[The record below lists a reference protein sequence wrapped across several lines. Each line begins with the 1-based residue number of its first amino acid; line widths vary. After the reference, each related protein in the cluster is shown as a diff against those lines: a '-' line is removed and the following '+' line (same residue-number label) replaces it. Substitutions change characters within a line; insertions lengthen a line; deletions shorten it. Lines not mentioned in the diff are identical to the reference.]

1 MKSDFKHMTKKI
13 LGAAGVTA
21 LALLPLLAA
30 AQVPSPV
37 QVQGNPIDQL
47 FGIIRT
53 IANYF
58 LTAVIVIAALMVI
71 YAGWTY
77 MTAGGDE
84 GKVSSAKNIIIYAVV
99 GVGVA
104 LLAQLIVAVA
114 GAIVGAR

>member
-1 MKSDFKHMTKKI
+1 MKMTKKI
-13 LGAAGVTA
+13 LGVAGIAAMS
-21 LALLPLLAA
+21 LLPLLAG
-30 AQVPSPV
+30 AQTPSPV
-37 QVQGNPIDQL
+37 PVVGNPIDQVFNL
-47 FGIIRT
+47 LRS

-58 LTAVIVIAALMVI
+58 LTAIIVVAAIMVI
-71 YAGWTY
+71 WAGWNY

-84 GKVSSAKNIIIYAVV
+84 GKVSTAKNTIIYAVI

>member
-1 MKSDFKHMTKKI
+1 MTKKI
-13 LGAAGVTA
+13 FGIAGVVTV
-21 LALLPLLAA
+21 ALLPLLAG
-30 AQVPSPV
+30 AQTVPAPV
-37 QVQGNPIDQL
+37 AVRGNPIDQL

-58 LTAVIVIAALMVI
+58 LTAIIVIAAVMVI
-71 YAGWTY
+71 YAGWNY
-77 MTAGGDE
+77 MTAAGNED
-84 GKVSSAKNIIIYAVV
+84 KVQTAKNTIIYAVI